1 MVGPNGVG
9 KTTLL
14 RLILGLERPDAG
26 TIEVGPSVKITF
38 IDQSRDDLNPEKTV
52 YEEISEG
59 RDVILV
65 GDREYHI
72 REYLSQFQ
80 FKGGQQQTL
89 VGKLS
94 GGERNRLL
102 LAKTLRRGANLLLLD
117 EPTNDLDL
125 ATLRVLEVTPERAA
139 PEPSSA
145 EVLPPSR
152 RRRTPRRRLMG
163 PGAVS
168 VAIHAIVLVFL
179 RWMVLLP
186 GGPPPDDAAVA
197 LRPEDLVVVPL
208 DGEAITVAD
217 VPDRI
222 ISHLRPSV
230 DTPHHLAL
238 YRGDPSI
245 GSVIHTHSNYA
256 TAWAAAGRAI
266 PCGLTA
272 LADEFGGE
280 VPCAPYAPNEGDAIG
295 DAMLAHRTR
304 APAILLANHGVFTF
318 DATPDKALKA
328 AVMVEDAAKTMWLA
342 EQLDGVTPLP
352 AEEIDRWWDRYHS
365 TYGQDT

>member
-1 MVGPNGVG
+1 M
-9 KTTLL
+9 
-14 RLILGLERPDAG
+14 D
-26 TIEVGPSVKITF
+26 F
-38 IDQSRDDLNPEKTV
+38 
-52 YEEISEG
+52 
-59 RDVILV
+59 
-65 GDREYHI
+65 
-72 REYLSQFQ
+72 
-80 FKGGQQQTL
+80 
-89 VGKLS
+89 
-94 GGERNRLL
+94 
-102 LAKTLRRGANLLLLD
+102 
-117 EPTNDLDL
+117 
-125 ATLRVLEVTPERAA
+125 ATLRHEVWWANTQLPATGLVVMHSGNASGVDREHGLVVIK
-139 PEPSSA
+139 PSGVDYES
-145 EVLPPSR
+145 
-152 RRRTPRRRLMG
+152 
-163 PGAVS
+163 
-168 VAIHAIVLVFL
+168 
-179 RWMVLLP
+179 
-186 GGPPPDDAAVA
+186 

-208 DGEAITVAD
+208 DGEAVTVAD

-280 VPCAPYAPNEGDAIG
+280 VPCAPYAPNEGNAIG

-318 DATPDKALKA
+318 DDTPQKALKA

-342 EQLDGVTPLP
+342 EQLDEVSLLP
-352 AEEIDRWWDRYHS
+352 QEEIDRWWDRYHS
-365 TYGQDT
+365 TYGQDA